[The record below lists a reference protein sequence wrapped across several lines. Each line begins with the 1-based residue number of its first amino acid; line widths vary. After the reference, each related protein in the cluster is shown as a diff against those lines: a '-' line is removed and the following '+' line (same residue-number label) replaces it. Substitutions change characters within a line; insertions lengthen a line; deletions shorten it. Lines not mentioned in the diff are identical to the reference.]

1 MSLSVNK
8 IKIISVEQAFLRILA
23 QYICDQHRDDFPDLS
38 DMLVI
43 FPSQRNKLYFR
54 RYMLDVSRAHGFIPP
69 TMKTIS
75 ELMEVIYES
84 IDGKKAL
91 MLDTIERSFVLKKAV
106 NSLKV
111 ELWKDLSFVRFISV
125 GKRLLNFFDELSRER
140 VTFETIEEHILSGH
154 YPEKYINNELT
165 IFKRIFETYRKS
177 CAELGYQDEID
188 KCEAIY
194 DGFHAEILKEYTH
207 IVIAGIAATTAL
219 ENRLVRE
226 ILANLP
232 AELIIH
238 SSQRDLMK
246 AIHTD
251 NPFYVHAKLLKAI
264 DVESAESIKII
275 GGRLPQPPVF
285 HIKRTETVSQQTFF
299 LKDVLKKIET
309 RYEPHRI
316 AITLVDETTLYALI
330 ETLKASGLEYNISAG
345 LPFTQ
350 SILYSFLMEL
360 EDVIE
365 NNGHYKKFFSFI
377 KHPLFKNAVVEK
389 KSLRPL
395 IYRLEDDMIKK
406 KLNYFKFENYTD
418 NEFTLLV
425 TLIKH
430 CIDAVQSQLPL
441 DQYVGGLINMLNNLL
456 FYNEEFIK
464 KNSPDVM
471 EFLEHLAALAQLRI
485 PAGQLETGVK
495 LLEFILSI
503 LKDETFAHTGD
514 PMKGIQVIGLLEARN
529 LDFDCVIIPS
539 MNEGIL
545 PRRSEKDLFI
555 NQAVRKEIGL
565 PYDKERENLYYYYF
579 QELISGK
586 KEVYISY
593 VEEEKRDIRS
603 RFIDFLLETGGAV
616 DQAKIPLNSKAIG
629 IVQRQVKKDHD
640 LVRGLRM
647 LLSSKGL
654 SPTHLKDYRE
664 CPYRFYLKYLLGIQE
679 PKEIIEE
686 AGPAEWGT
694 VIHNALKYFYKFDFP
709 RGIAEKEFENAKSQL
724 YKRLYTAMKNEL
736 AQMPKQVSFLD
747 LEMYKKRMEKF
758 LRSDLERFRQGFR
771 IVTDKIEKQIMQEI
785 VINDMQIKLFGYPD
799 RIDMSEEKYYII
811 DYKSKA
817 PPRKKYQLGDEF
829 TEFQLP
835 LYGLIISDG
844 QFSNIG
850 GLAYYEISKDTT
862 FISIAQADDVAVY
875 LSDFREMLL
884 ATIRE
889 ILDKEVS
896 FHQTVNQDNC
906 RYCAYTHVCGVKG
919 V

>member
-1 MSLSVNK
+1 M
-8 IKIISVEQAFLRILA
+8 RILA
-23 QYICDQHRDDFPDLS
+23 QYICDKHRDDFPDLS
-38 DMLVI
+38 AMLVI

-54 RYMLDVSRAHGFIPP
+54 RYMLEVSQAHGFIPP
-69 TMKTIS
+69 TMKTIN

-91 MLDTIERSFVLKKAV
+91 MLDTIERSFVLKKVV

-111 ELWKDLSFVRFISV
+111 EFWKDLPFLRFISV
-125 GKRLLNFFDELSRER
+125 GTRLLSFFDELSRER
-140 VTFETIEEHILSGH
+140 VAFETIEEHILSGH
-154 YPEKYINNELT
+154 YPEKYVNNELT
-165 IFKRIFETYRKS
+165 IFKRIYETYKKN
-177 CAELGYQDEID
+177 CAELGYHDEID

-194 DGFHAEILKEYTH
+194 KEFHTEILEKHTH

-219 ENRLVRE
+219 ENRLIRE

-232 AELIIH
+232 AEFIIH

-251 NPFYVHAKLLKAI
+251 NPFYVHAKLLNAI
-264 DVESAESIKII
+264 NAESVESIKII
-275 GGRLPQPPVF
+275 GDRLFEPPVF
-285 HIKRTETVSQQTFF
+285 HIKRTETISQQTFF

-316 AITLVDETTLYALI
+316 AIILVDETTLYAVI

-360 EDVIE
+360 KDVID

-395 IYRLEDDMIKK
+395 IYRLEDDMIEKQ
-406 KLNYFKFENYTD
+406 LNYFEFENHTD
-418 NEFTLLV
+418 NESALLV
-425 TLIKH
+425 TLIRN
-430 CIDAVQSQLPL
+430 CIDTVQSQLPL
-441 DQYVGGLINMLNNLL
+441 NQYVDRLINMLNNLL
-456 FYNEEFIK
+456 SYNEEFIK

-471 EFLEHLAALAQLRI
+471 EFLEHLAILAKLRI
-485 PAGQLETGVK
+485 PAEQLETGAK
-495 LLEFILSI
+495 MLEFILSV
-503 LKDETFAHTGD
+503 LKDETFTHTGD
-514 PMKGIQVIGLLEARN
+514 PMKGVQVIGLLEARN
-529 LDFDCVIIPS
+529 LDFDCVIITS
-539 MNEGIL
+539 MNEGIF

-593 VEEEKRDIRS
+593 IEEEKRDIRS
-603 RFIDFLLETGGAV
+603 RFIDFLIDTGVVV
-616 DQAKIPLNSKAIG
+616 DQAKIPLNSTAIE
-629 IVQRQVKKDHD
+629 IAQRWVKKDHD
-640 LVRGLRM
+640 LIRGLRK

-694 VIHNALKYFYKFDFP
+694 AIHNALKYFYKFDFP
-709 RGIAEKEFENAKSQL
+709 SGIIEKEFENAKSQL
-724 YKRLYTAMKNEL
+724 YKRLYSSLKNEL
-736 AQMPKQVSFLD
+736 AHIPKQVSFLD

-758 LRSDLERFRQGFR
+758 LRSDLERFGQGFR
-771 IVTDKIEKQIMQEI
+771 IVTDKIEKQIMQDI
-785 VINDMQIKLFGYPD
+785 TVNDMEVKLFGYPD
-799 RIDMSEEKYYII
+799 RIDINDGKYYII

-817 PPRKKYQLGDEF
+817 PPRKKYHIGDEF

-835 LYGLIISDG
+835 LYGLIMSEG

-862 FISIAQADDVAVY
+862 FISIAQADDVVVY
-875 LSDFREMLL
+875 LNDFKKMLL

-906 RYCAYTHVCGVKG
+906 RYCAYTHLCGVKG